1 MKPAYVFIGNNFR
14 YINKHKIYKKYLIII
29 VYNMGYYNVFPSE
42 IFLDLELLQH
52 FKLFQAFVC
61 QTGLIFPNIYI
72 FYIKKWNSYLNNK
85 CWIVLNFFKFKL
97 IGKKLFD
104 KKAFMNSYY
113 DNFVFIIKSNNQ
125 ELIHH
130 AHYFVCIFYNQ
141 IKTKKFCW
149 FHKFVFFDRYF
160 ESYSLNVSNIFY

>member
-1 MKPAYVFIGNNFR
+1 MFFLLR
-14 YINKHKIYKKYLIII
+14 YFWTWSYCNILSY
-29 VYNMGYYNVFPSE
+29 
-42 IFLDLELLQH
+42 
-52 FKLFQAFVC
+52 FKLLCVK
-61 QTGLIFPNIYI
+61 LVWYFPIYI